1 MDARELGSDALDA
14 SLRPRKTREIAP
26 GVHFLAGFG
35 NTTFI
40 LGTDGVAV
48 VDPGLFTSG
57 PRVVREL
64 RAITDL
70 PVRYVIY
77 THGHYD
83 HAFGTPALLDDAEA
97 RGHDAPDIVGHV
109 NVAKRFERYAK
120 TAGSPRPHLRRAVR
134 ELGTRAVATSSARR
148 GTARRRSPT
157 RTGSLLDGLGDRPIE
172 LRHGLG
178 ETDDHTWVWIPDA
191 KVIVGG
197 DFIVSSLPNAG
208 TPFRV
213 QRYVL
218 EWAEALE
225 AMAAVEPAAIVSGH
239 GDVFTDD
246 AAEMLLTT
254 SRALRWLDAE
264 VVRRIND
271 GQWQEQ
277 IIDEVEL
284 PADLAASEYL
294 QPLYGCTSFAVRDL
308 LRRYMGWYDGNPS
321 MVFPSTRADDRPRGR
336 GAHRRHRSRSCA
348 RADELAARRRRR
360 PTAGAAPRRL
370 RDLRRWR
377 RRRRG
382 PRAQGRPAR
391 RAGRGRAVVRGQ
403 QRPAGR
409 PRPWSAPRRR
419 DRTRRD
425 LACVPGLGSPAT
437 HGATRGARDGTAG
450 GRRRR
455 RSDRDAFTQ
464 DRVGAVAAAA
474 RVIT

>member
-120 TAGSPRPHLRRAVR
+120 TAGHLAHTFDAQFASWGLAGGDVVR
-134 ELGTRAVATSSARR
+134 KARYCP
-148 GTARRRSPT
+148 PT
-157 RTGSLLDGLGDRPIE
+157 IAYEDRIRLDGLGDRPIE

-178 ETDDHTWVWIPDA
+178 ETDDHTWVWVPDV

-225 AMAAVEPAAIVSGH
+225 AMAAAEPDAIVSGH

-246 AAEMLLTT
+246 ATDMLLTT
-254 SRALRWLDAE
+254 SRALRWLDTE
-264 VVRRIND
+264 VVRRINA

-284 PADLAASEYL
+284 PDDLAASRYL

-321 MVFPSTRADDRPRGR
+321 MVFPSTRAAIAEEVVALSG
-336 GAHRRHRSRSCA
+336 GTASILA
-348 RADELAARRRRR
+348 RADELAA
-360 PTAGAAPRRL
+360 GDAAE
-370 RDLRRWR
+370 
-377 RRRRG
+377 
-382 PRAQGRPAR
+382 
-391 RAGRGRAVVRGQ
+391 Q
-403 QRPAGR
+403 QRALHLV
-409 PRPWSAPRRR
+409 
-419 DRTRRD
+419 DF
-425 LACVPGLGSPAT
+425 VIF
-437 HGATRGARDGTAG
+437 AG
-450 GRRRR
+450 G
-455 RSDRDAFTQ
+455 DD
-464 DRVGAVAAAA
+464 VAAARA
-474 RVIT
+474 RKADLLDARAAGERSFVASNVLKSAATLERAAAT

>member
-1 MDARELGSDALDA
+1 MEQDTTKMGADALDA
-14 SLRPRKTREIAP
+14 SLRLRKTREIAA

-40 LGTDGVAV
+40 VGTDGVAV

-64 RAITDL
+64 RAITDR

-120 TAGSPRPHLRRAVR
+120 TAGHLAHTFDAQFASWGLAGGDVVRNAVYCP
-134 ELGTRAVATSSARR
+134 
-148 GTARRRSPT
+148 PT
-157 RTGSLLDGLGDRPIE
+157 IAYEDRILLDGLGGRPIE

-178 ETDDHTWVWIPDA
+178 ETDDHTWVWIPDV

-246 AAEMLLTT
+246 ATEMLLTT
-254 SRALRWLDAE
+254 SRALRWLDTE

-284 PADLAASEYL
+284 PAELAASQYL

-321 MVFPSTRADDRPRGR
+321 MVFPSTRADIAREVVGLT
-336 GAHRRHRSRSCA
+336 GGTAGILA
-348 RADELAARRRRR
+348 RADELA
-360 PTAGAAPRRL
+360 GG
-370 RDLRRWR
+370 D
-377 RRRRG
+377 
-382 PRAQGRPAR
+382 
-391 RAGRGRAVVRGQ
+391 
-403 QRPAGR
+403 
-409 PRPWSAPRRR
+409 
-419 DRTRRD
+419 
-425 LACVPGLGSPAT
+425 AT
-437 HGATRGARDGTAG
+437 HQQLALHLVDFVIFAG
-450 GRRRR
+450 GDDVAEARARKADLLDARAEGE
-455 RSDRDAFTQ
+455 RSF
-464 DRVGAVAAAA
+464 VASNVLRSAATLE
-474 RVIT
+474 RGSSS